1 MDVSSSSRSSSIS
14 DVSSDRLNVD
24 FPNNLIDIYIDET
37 EVIDMDVDGVDVIS
51 VRSIPDVAPDY
62 FERYVGVVVT
72 VSSLV
77 DSDSDHGGDLAS
89 LSSFSDSDSDSVAV
103 TSETQDVSEE
113 NEEVF
118 EENEAEV
125 ASNPSLF
132 GSDRGDVALD
142 AEIADLLVVFEDE
155 LANIRAE
162 YEEEL
167 EENQEELASNPEENE
182 EQLEENQEDF
192 ANNLEEN
199 EEELEENQVELASNP
214 SFANVSSLLGDSDIE
229 SIVDETQA
237 VLEGSEDGHA
247 SITDLLASEASSG
260 SIVVIDLDD
269 DDVEAMV
276 EDVDEVIVGDDDEV
290 MVVDDDEVMVA
301 VDLVSNS
308 NSQLSAIHD
317 VEENVILLT
326 AVVLPTVSVASSDSS
341 TQGVLDDHLEAVE
354 LRRNREQ
361 FLQSAPVAA
370 ASTDSAPSLT
380 PLQEHNFRINIEQI
394 RLRELRREAAELQAQ
409 VDEQELAVD
418 QHTGY
423 GIVQGNLDYIP
434 DIEGVLPKLPSF
446 QLTFNW
452 LTNIENN
459 FNLFI

>member
-24 FPNNLIDIYIDET
+24 FPNNLIDVYIDET

-51 VRSIPDVAPDY
+51 VRSFPDVAPDY
-62 FERYVGVVVT
+62 LERYVGIVVT
-72 VSSLV
+72 VLSLV
-77 DSDSDHGGDLAS
+77 DSDSDHGGDFAS

-103 TSETQDVSEE
+103 TSETQDVPEE

-118 EENEAEV
+118 EENDAEV
-125 ASNPSLF
+125 VSNPSLF
-132 GSDRGDVALD
+132 GSDRGGVALN
-142 AEIADLLVVFEDE
+142 AEIADLLVVFDDE

-162 YEEEL
+162 YEEL
-167 EENQEELASNPEENE
+167 EENQEELASIPEENE
-182 EQLEENQEDF
+182 EQIE
-192 ANNLEEN
+192 
-199 EEELEENQVELASNP
+199 ELAS
-214 SFANVSSLLGDSDIE
+214 
-229 SIVDETQA
+229 
-237 VLEGSEDGHA
+237 
-247 SITDLLASEASSG
+247 TDLLASEASSG

-269 DDVEAMV
+269 YDVEAMV
-276 EDVDEVIVGDDDEV
+276 EDVDEVIVGGDDEV
-290 MVVDDDEVMVA
+290 MFVDDDEIMVA

-308 NSQLSAIHD
+308 NSQLFP
-317 VEENVILLT
+317 T
-326 AVVLPTVSVASSDSS
+326 ASVASSESS

-361 FLQSAPVAA
+361 FLQSAPVAT

-380 PLQEHNFRINIEQI
+380 PLQEHNFRISIEQT

-423 GIVQGNLDYIP
+423 GRVQGNLDVFR

-446 QLTFNW
+446 QLTVNW

>member
-24 FPNNLIDIYIDET
+24 FPNNLIDVYIDET

-51 VRSIPDVAPDY
+51 VRSFPDVAPDY
-62 FERYVGVVVT
+62 LERYVGIVVT
-72 VSSLV
+72 VLSLV
-77 DSDSDHGGDLAS
+77 DSDSDHGGDVAS

-103 TSETQDVSEE
+103 TSETQDVPEE

-125 ASNPSLF
+125 VSNPSLF
-132 GSDRGDVALD
+132 GSDRGGVALN
-142 AEIADLLVVFEDE
+142 AEIADLLVVFDDE

-162 YEEEL
+162 YEEL
-167 EENQEELASNPEENE
+167 EENQEELAS
-182 EQLEENQEDF
+182 
-192 ANNLEEN
+192 
-199 EEELEENQVELASNP
+199 
-214 SFANVSSLLGDSDIE
+214 I
-229 SIVDETQA
+229 
-237 VLEGSEDGHA
+237 
-247 SITDLLASEASSG
+247 DLLASEASSG

-269 DDVEAMV
+269 SDVEAMV
-276 EDVDEVIVGDDDEV
+276 EDVDEVIVGGDDEV
-290 MVVDDDEVMVA
+290 MFVDDDEIMVA

-308 NSQLSAIHD
+308 NSQLSAIQD
-317 VEENVILLT
+317 VEENVNLLL
-326 AVVLPTVSVASSDSS
+326 AAVLPTVSVASSESS

-361 FLQSAPVAA
+361 FLQSAPVAT

-380 PLQEHNFRINIEQI
+380 PLQEHNFRISIEQT

-423 GIVQGNLDYIP
+423 GRVQGNLDYIR

>member
-51 VRSIPDVAPDY
+51 VRSFPDVAPDY
-62 FERYVGVVVT
+62 LERYVGIVVT
-72 VSSLV
+72 VLSLV
-77 DSDSDHGGDLAS
+77 DSDSDHGGDFAS

-103 TSETQDVSEE
+103 TSETQDVPEE

-125 ASNPSLF
+125 VSNPSLF
-132 GSDRGDVALD
+132 GSDRGGVALN
-142 AEIADLLVVFEDE
+142 AEIADLLVVFDDE

-162 YEEEL
+162 YEEL
-167 EENQEELASNPEENE
+167 EENQEELASIPEENE
-182 EQLEENQEDF
+182 EQIE
-192 ANNLEEN
+192 
-199 EEELEENQVELASNP
+199 ELAS
-214 SFANVSSLLGDSDIE
+214 
-229 SIVDETQA
+229 
-237 VLEGSEDGHA
+237 
-247 SITDLLASEASSG
+247 TDLLASEASSG

-276 EDVDEVIVGDDDEV
+276 EDVDEVIVGGDDEV
-290 MVVDDDEVMVA
+290 MFVDDDEIMVA

-308 NSQLSAIHD
+308 NSQLSAIQD
-317 VEENVILLT
+317 VEENVNLLL
-326 AVVLPTVSVASSDSS
+326 AAVLPTVSVASSESS

-361 FLQSAPVAA
+361 FLQSAPVAT

-380 PLQEHNFRINIEQI
+380 PLQEHNFRISIEQT

-423 GIVQGNLDYIP
+423 GIVQGNLDYIR